1 MLTHPTLEKLK
12 ELNLKGMAAGLEDQQ
27 RTSDIESLTFEER
40 LGLLLD
46 REETF
51 RSDRRLKTRLTK
63 AKLRVKA
70 SIEDVDY
77 RAKRNLDKQ
86 LLLGLSSGKWISK
99 HQNLLITGPT
109 GVGKTYLACALAHK
123 ACQEGHRALYQ
134 RLPRLLHELE
144 VAKGNGRYHTLLANL
159 QRIDLLVLDDWGVTP
174 LTDSNRRDLLEL
186 LDDRYGTR
194 STLITSQLP
203 AASWYDYLDDPT
215 LADAILDRFI
225 HNAHRLD
232 LSGDSMRKTRST
244 LTEQNHTSES

>member
-109 GVGKTYLACALAHK
+109 GVGKTTLPAHSPTKPATRATEPSTNASPDYSTNWRSPK
-123 ACQEGHRALYQ
+123 ATAATTPSSPTCSASTCWYSTTGASPHSPTA
-134 RLPRLLHELE
+134 
-144 VAKGNGRYHTLLANL
+144 T
-159 QRIDLLVLDDWGVTP
+159 GVTC
-174 LTDSNRRDLLEL
+174 SNSSTTATAPEAPSSPAN
-186 LDDRYGTR
+186 YPPPVGT
-194 STLITSQLP
+194 TTSMIP
-203 AASWYDYLDDPT
+203 P
-215 LADAILDRFI
+215 
-225 HNAHRLD
+225 
-232 LSGDSMRKTRST
+232 
-244 LTEQNHTSES
+244 